1 MRLERLKIKAFS
13 DEEFKTQDGEDF
25 TVWLNPESYKRTLKI
40 ESTNPQAIGASGT
53 TPQFKNVGQE
63 KIVLK
68 LIFDTTGLVPSPLG
82 NETMP
87 EDGVV
92 ALIEPLI
99 DKIAKVPA
107 KGTRPNFV
115 QLSWAQLQTRCV
127 LESMSIDY
135 KLFRPD
141 GTPIRAVYDLS
152 FKTFASAV
160 TLSRTAKLESKQAE
174 QLVTVLEGDT
184 LPGICFRI
192 YGDSTMYLDV
202 AQYNQLTSLRKLT
215 PGSQLRILPDRV
227 GVDCANFP

>member
-1 MRLERLKIKAFS
+1 MAMRLERLKIKAFS

-25 TVWLNPESYKRTLKI
+25 TVWLNPESYNRTLKI

-82 NETMP
+82 SETMP
-87 EDGVV
+87 EDGVA

-115 QLSWAQLQTRCV
+115 QLSWAQLQARCV

-141 GTPIRAVYDLS
+141 GTPIRAVCDLS

-202 AQYNQLTSLRKLT
+202 AQYNQLTSFRKLT
-215 PGSQLRILPDRV
+215 PGSQLRIPPRS
-227 GVDCANFP
+227 GGG